1 MEKHR
6 ERILVLCPFPEGVAA
21 GQRLKYEQYLEDW
34 RARGWDVTVS
44 SYMDLHMWRVV
55 YRPGWLLEKLA
66 GVLRGHLRRVVDIG
80 RTSKFELVYIFMW
93 VTPFGSTLFERLV
106 RILARRL
113 IYDVEDS
120 VTATQRLSHERN
132 PNALFKP
139 FKSKR
144 KMRFLIRMADH
155 VITSSPFANADCEL
169 INRRGRATYITSSV
183 DTNRFLARATRPDG
197 PVTIGWTGTYST
209 RDHLD
214 LLRSV
219 FARLATRRAYR
230 LLVIGNFD
238 YDLPGVDLTV
248 VQWSEAREIEDLQCM
263 DIGVY
268 PLPIDE
274 WVLGKSGLKAIQ
286 YMAMSLPIVATR
298 VGTTP
303 LLIDNMIDGILVN
316 TDDEW
321 VTALKALI
329 DDPSLRH
336 ALGAAARQK
345 AVERF
350 SREAVAPQYRRILMS
365 TLSGAEAATREPPN
379 SG

>member
-1 MEKHR
+1 
-6 ERILVLCPFPEGVAA
+6 
-21 GQRLKYEQYLEDW
+21 
-34 RARGWDVTVS
+34 
-44 SYMDLHMWRVV
+44 
-55 YRPGWLLEKLA
+55 
-66 GVLRGHLRRVVDIG
+66 
-80 RTSKFELVYIFMW
+80 
-93 VTPFGSTLFERLV
+93 
-106 RILARRL
+106 
-113 IYDVEDS
+113 
-120 VTATQRLSHERN
+120 
-132 PNALFKP
+132 
-139 FKSKR
+139 
-144 KMRFLIRMADH
+144 
-155 VITSSPFANADCEL
+155 
-169 INRRGRATYITSSV
+169 
-183 DTNRFLARATRPDG
+183 
-197 PVTIGWTGTYST
+197 
-209 RDHLD
+209 
-214 LLRSV
+214 
-219 FARLATRRAYR
+219 
-230 LLVIGNFD
+230 
-238 YDLPGVDLTV
+238 
-248 VQWSEAREIEDLQCM
+248 M

-365 TLSGAEAATREPPN
+365 TVSGAEAATREPPN